1 MAVMWLLRLGAGT
14 VVLNFN
20 TNCYALACDFENF
33 VADANSAGVGA
44 VSADFGVLLVEG

>member
-20 TNCYALACDFENF
+20 TNCYALACDFEDF
-33 VADANSAGVGA
+33 VADADSAGA
-44 VSADFGVLLVEG
+44 VSADGVCVLLVEG

>member
-33 VADANSAGVGA
+33 VADADSAGDA
-44 VSADFGVLLVEG
+44 SADFGVLLVEG